1 MMLSDLL
8 PDGVA
13 VSKDIAVTGLAL
25 NSRDVVA
32 GTVFIA
38 LAGSVQHG
46 LLYAKQAI
54 AKGAVA
60 IVYDPAGNGDVLA
73 AKIDAIPTLAILGL
87 ALKLGEIGA
96 RFYGSPSQQI
106 DVIGITGTNGK
117 TSCSHFLSHT
127 LDDCAII
134 GTLGWGERGQ
144 LRETLNTTPDVLS
157 VQRMLAKLLNNGKQ
171 AVAMEVSSH
180 ALEQGRVNG
189 VAFKGV
195 VFTNISRDHLDY
207 HGSMEVYLQAKLSLL
222 DKPGIEFAV
231 INLDDAYCG
240 QIIARLPK
248 SVRAFGI
255 SALGK
260 TMPGMECVI
269 AKDIGHDA
277 DGIVFTA
284 LWCGQAQAIN
294 VSLYGDFNVENVL
307 ITLAVTLAMGVPLA
321 EAVTRLHTI
330 KAVAGRMEALG
341 GGVLP
346 LVFVDYAHTP
356 DALDKVLSSV
366 KKHCQGNLWVVFGC
380 GGNRDTGKRPQMGEI
395 AGQWA
400 DHVIVTDDN
409 PRFETGGSIV
419 SDIMR
424 GCKAYKTEVIQD
436 RKQAIQQAVL
446 NAKAHDCIVV
456 AGKGHEAYQEIG
468 AVRMPFSDKQ
478 VVMEALNMRIVTL

>member
-32 GTVFIA
+32 GHVFIA

-46 LLYAKQAI
+46 LLHAGQAI
-54 AKGAVA
+54 ANGAVA

-73 AKIDAIPTLAILGL
+73 AKINGLPMIAISGL

-96 RFYGSPSQQI
+96 RFYGNPSQQI
-106 DVIGITGTNGK
+106 DVVGITGTNGK

-127 LDDCAII
+127 LNACAII
-134 GTLGWGERGQ
+134 GTLGWGERGR
-144 LRETLNTTPDVLS
+144 LCETLNTTPDALS
-157 VQRMLAKLLNNGKQ
+157 VQRMLAELLNTGQQ

-189 VAFKGV
+189 VVFKGV

-207 HGSMEVYLQAKLSLL
+207 HGTMEAYLQAKLTLL

-231 INLDDAYCG
+231 INLDDAYCDK
-240 QIIARLPK
+240 IVARIPK
-248 SVRAFGI
+248 TVRALGI
-255 SALGK
+255 SASGK
-260 TMPGMECVI
+260 TLAGMEGII
-269 AKDIGHDA
+269 AKDIGHGA
-277 DGIVFTA
+277 GGIVFTA
-284 LWCGQAQAIN
+284 LWRGQAQAIS
-294 VSLYGDFNVENVL
+294 VPLYGDFNVENVL

-321 EAVTRLHTI
+321 EAAKRLHVI
-330 KAVAGRMEALG
+330 QAVAGRMEALG

-366 KKHCQGNLWVVFGC
+366 KKHCQGSLWVVFGC
-380 GGNRDTGKRPQMGEI
+380 GGNRDTGKRAQMGNI

-409 PRFETGGSIV
+409 PRFETSEAIV
-419 SDIMR
+419 GDIMR
-424 GCKAYKTEVIQD
+424 GCKAYNPDVILD
-436 RKQAIQQAVL
+436 RKQAIRQAVL
-446 NAKAHDCIVV
+446 NAKVDDCIVV
-456 AGKGHEAYQEIG
+456 AGKGHEAYQEIE
-468 AVRMPFSDKQ
+468 AVRLPFSDKQ
-478 VVMEALNMRIVTL
+478 VVMEALNMRIVSL